1 MTRRVLTAALSFCF
15 AFPFISAFSA
25 FADEPAPTPTPTSSV
40 KPVDAIRPGEIW
52 LDESGAR
59 INAHGAG
66 LLICDGRYWLFGEH
80 KVEGELG
87 NSAQVGVHCYSSADL
102 YNWRDEGIA
111 LPVSDD
117 PASPIAR
124 GCILE
129 RPKVLHNAKTGK
141 FVMFFHLESAQSNY
155 RDAKTGIAVAD
166 QVAGP
171 YRFVR
176 AERPNAGDWPSNV
189 ADADKKPLSAD
200 ERKALDEMFATGKIK
215 TGWTPDY
222 PTNLLYRADFE
233 GGQEARDMTLFQDD
247 DGRAYH
253 IYSSESNGTLHI
265 APLTDDYLDWDGP
278 YARAFSGRYY
288 EAPAIFKRDG
298 KYWLFASDCTGWAP
312 NAARLAVADNIL
324 GPWTE
329 LGNPCRGTEAE
340 VAKTFWSQSSYVL
353 NVPEKK
359 ICVFIGDRWNPKNA
373 IDGRYIW
380 LPIQFDE
387 KGVPFLEWRD
397 AWRLDGAEVAK

>member
-1 MTRRVLTAALSFCF
+1 MTRRFFAAFSLSL
-15 AFPFISAFSA
+15 AFPLLSVFSAFFV
-25 FADEPAPTPTPTSSV
+25 FADEPAPTPSAQ
-40 KPVDAIRPGEIW
+40 PVDAIRSGEIW
-52 LDESGAR
+52 FDETGGR

-66 LLICDGRYWLFGEH
+66 ILIHDGRYWLFGEH

-141 FVMFFHLESAQSNY
+141 FVMFFHLEGAQSNY
-155 RDAKTGIAVAD
+155 RDAKTGIAIAD
-166 QVAGP
+166 EVAGP

-176 AERPNAGDWPSNV
+176 AARPNAGAWPSNV
-189 ADADKKPLSAD
+189 ADADKKPLSDA
-200 ERKALDEMFATGKIK
+200 ERKALDEMFAAGKIK

-265 APLTDDYLDWDGP
+265 APLTDDYLDWDGS
-278 YARAFSGRYY
+278 YARAFPGRYY

-298 KYWLFASDCTGWAP
+298 KYWLFASGCTGWDP
-312 NAARLAVADNIL
+312 NAARLAVADDVL
-324 GPWTE
+324 GPWKE
-329 LGNPCRGTEAE
+329 LGNPCRGTEEE

-353 NVPEKK
+353 NVPEKN

-380 LPIQFDE
+380 FPIQFDAD
-387 KGVPFLEWRD
+387 GVPFLERRDEWRFD
-397 AWRLDGAEVAK
+397 DAEVAK